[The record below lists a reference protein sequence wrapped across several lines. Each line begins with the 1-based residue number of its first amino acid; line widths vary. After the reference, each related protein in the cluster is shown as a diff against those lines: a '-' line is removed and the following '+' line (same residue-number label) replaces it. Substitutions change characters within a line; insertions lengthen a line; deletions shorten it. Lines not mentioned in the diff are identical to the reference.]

1 MIPPH
6 RMPQVV
12 TFDVDDRGQRAP
24 ARGVGEFVRGRQ
36 ADEKKPRRSEAF
48 SISVHGLRNET
59 FRSKPIHDARI
70 GSKVLWLI
78 AAPTSALSSDQRDCG
93 KGGCWS
99 PKPSIRRAIGC
110 FRAAGFQV
118 EPYPVAFK
126 TGGPSHSFSPYATG
140 SGAFYLLD
148 LAVKEWIGGRWAS
161 VASRRGTAEGTE
173 ASRTGHKP
181 WANHTHEWRP
191 LRAV

>member
-1 MIPPH
+1 
-6 RMPQVV
+6 MPQVV

-140 SGAFYLLD
+140 SGAFYLLN
-148 LAVKEWIGGRWAS
+148 LAVKYLSADGQALLAGEVRLRVPKHLGPDT
-161 VASRRGTAEGTE
+161 SRRLII
-173 ASRTGHKP
+173 RTNGVH
-181 WANHTHEWRP
+181 
-191 LRAV
+191 